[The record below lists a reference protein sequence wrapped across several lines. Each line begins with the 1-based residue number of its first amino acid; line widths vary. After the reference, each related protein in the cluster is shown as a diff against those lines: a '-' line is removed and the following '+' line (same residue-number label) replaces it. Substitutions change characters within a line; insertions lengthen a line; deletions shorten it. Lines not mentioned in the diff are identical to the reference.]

1 MVALSQERFW
11 KAEVGPGGLG
21 QLSPGSAALC
31 LQDDLV
37 RTIGVSAALG
47 AAGVVLWGDLSL
59 SSSEVIIAP
68 PAATRPRLGV
78 PGRAGERP
86 RQGHGAGTLIRPSPF
101 LRRSAGT
108 FMTTWWT
115 PWAPT

>member
-1 MVALSQERFW
+1 MAVSQESFW
-11 KAEVGPGGLG
+11 KVEVGPGGLA

-59 SSSEVIIAP
+59 SSSEVIVAP
-68 PAATRPRLGV
+68 SSCHAAHAGGPRLG
-78 PGRAGERP
+78 
-86 RQGHGAGTLIRPSPF
+86 
-101 LRRSAGT
+101 
-108 FMTTWWT
+108 
-115 PWAPT
+115 